1 MLAVAVLVAVLA
13 YSQWTYWESFTEKQR
28 VVAQSAFPIV
38 GKQAPD
44 FSLPALGGGYA
55 SLSDYAGRPLVIN
68 FWATWCKICKKAFP
82 LFETF
87 SNDYGDRIA
96 FLSICSGTTVEKA
109 VEIAQEYAVSF
120 SILYDEG
127 KRIARAYQPQEATVR
142 REITAFPFT
151 VFVDQN
157 GVVVHAKVGNFAS
170 LEDMLSQMVAAE
182 FPIDQT
188 SPSIP

>member
-1 MLAVAVLVAVLA
+1 MVAIAVLVAVLA

-38 GKQAPD
+38 GKRAPD
-44 FSLPALGGGYA
+44 FSLPALAGGYV

-87 SNDYGDRIA
+87 SNDYGGRIA
-96 FLSICSGTTVEKA
+96 FLSICSGTSREKA
-109 VEIAQEYAVSF
+109 MEITQEYAVSF
-120 SILYDEG
+120 PVLYDEG
-127 KRIARAYQPQEATVR
+127 KRISRTYQPQEVTVR

-157 GVVVHAKVGNFAS
+157 GVVVYAKVGNFAS
-170 LEDMLSQMVAAE
+170 LEDMLSQMVAVE
-182 FPIDQT
+182 FPIEQA
-188 SPSIP
+188 SPRIP